1 MDLKNIMLRE
11 ISQTE
16 KDNRCVMSLVCGILE
31 SKAHGNSGVVVV
43 ARSWGKWGLAAQR
56 VQNFT

>member
-1 MDLKNIMLRE
+1 MLRE

-16 KDNRCVMSLVCGILE
+16 KDNRCMMSLVCGILE
-31 SKAHGNSGVVVV
+31 SKSHGNSGVVVV

-56 VQNFT
+56 VQTFT